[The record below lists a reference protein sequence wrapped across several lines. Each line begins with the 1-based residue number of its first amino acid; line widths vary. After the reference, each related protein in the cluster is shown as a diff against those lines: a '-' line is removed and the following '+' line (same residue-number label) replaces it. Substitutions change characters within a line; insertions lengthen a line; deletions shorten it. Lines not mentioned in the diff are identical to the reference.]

1 MYGKLGLRP
10 QPSPDL
16 VEDKP
21 LTETHQPSH
30 QKSWN
35 STDETHGRGANKVA
49 KPATNAVA
57 PTVPKVSY
65 IAEVNN
71 GNAHPKQLLKK
82 LLLASTEAA
91 MGR

>member
-30 QKSWN
+30 QKS
-35 STDETHGRGANKVA
+35 
-49 KPATNAVA
+49 
-57 PTVPKVSY
+57 
-65 IAEVNN
+65 
-71 GNAHPKQLLKK
+71 
-82 LLLASTEAA
+82 
-91 MGR
+91 